1 VGSLRYK
8 LFLSYA
14 LLVLAV
20 LLGGAWSVYHFHALG
35 QSVGRIM
42 SNNYRSVLDAQNM
55 KEALERQDSAL
66 LFQVAGHPE
75 KALPQFE
82 ANRRLFE
89 TNFQDAAA
97 NITEPGEPQIVRE
110 IEAQWRDYRERSQA
124 LLAGQPSPAEKRRV
138 YFETLEP
145 RFLTLKA
152 SLNRLLDLNQGAML
166 LAQRQAE
173 RQATAASRTSVG
185 MSVALVLLGMVYAV
199 HLSSALV
206 APLRRL
212 TSAAR
217 LIGEG
222 DLSIRIEVPTGD
234 EVEVLAHE
242 FNRMTA
248 HLEEY
253 REREAARL
261 QVAEEKSDAAI
272 NSLYEPVLVTGP
284 HGELSHLNRAAE
296 QLFGPEHGWLGSPI
310 GRLLLPPLERAVQ
323 DAAANRQPV
332 APEDGGLVSIRSER
346 GDRSYRIRTAPILR
360 PSVDSAPGD
369 VAGTVTVLEDVTRTL
384 ELDRLKDEFISVAS
398 HELRTPL
405 TSLQLAVKLLAEGG
419 AGALSERQVKLVQM
433 ATSDAER
440 LDRLTQDL
448 LNLTRL
454 EAGTAIPNPQ
464 PSHARDIVEIGIGP
478 LRSRAEQKSVTLEQ
492 RIDPDLPLVLGDLE
506 QLSRVVTNLV
516 SNAIRHTPTGGRVEL
531 HAARDGE
538 TVRFAVRDSGEG
550 IPEQYLGRV
559 FDRFVQVPGATSGG
573 AGLGLP
579 IAKKIVE
586 AHGGRIGVDSTLGAG
601 AEFWFTVPLA
611 GTGGAA
617 LGEGKGE
624 RWLKNEY

>member
-1 VGSLRYK
+1 MGSLRYK
-8 LFLSYA
+8 LLLSYA

-75 KALPQFE
+75 KALPQYE
-82 ANRRLFE
+82 ANRRVFE
-89 TNFQDAAA
+89 INFRDAAA
-97 NITEPGEPQIVRE
+97 NITEPGEPEIIRE
-110 IEAQWRDYRERSQA
+110 IEAEWREYRERSEA
-124 LLAGQPSPAEKRRV
+124 MLARQLSPAEQRRV
-138 YFETLEP
+138 YFDTVET

-152 SLNRLLDLNQGAML
+152 SLNRLLNLNQRAML

-173 RQATAASRTSVG
+173 RQATSASRTSVG

-199 HLSSALV
+199 HLSRALV

-212 TSAAR
+212 TNAAR

-222 DLSIRIEVPTGD
+222 DLSIRIEAPTGD

-242 FNRMTA
+242 LNRMTA
-248 HLEEY
+248 RLEEY

-296 QLFGPEHGWLGSPI
+296 QLFGPEHTWIGTPV

-332 APEDGGLVSIRSER
+332 APDDGGLVSIRSER
-346 GDRSYRIRTAPILR
+346 GERSYRIRTAPILR
-360 PSVDSAPGD
+360 PSNTSAPGE
-369 VAGTVTVLEDVTRTL
+369 VAGTVTVLEDVTRVL

-405 TSLQLAVKLLAEGG
+405 TSLQLAVKLLGEGTSET
-419 AGALSERQVKLVQM
+419 LSERQIKLVRM
-433 ATSDAER
+433 AASDAER

-464 PSHARDIVEIGIGP
+464 PIHPRDLIEIGIAP
-478 LRSRAEQKSVTLEQ
+478 LRARAEQKSIALEQ
-492 RIDPDLPLVLGDLE
+492 RIDPGLPLVLGDLE

-516 SNAIRHTPTGGRVEL
+516 SNAIRHTPPGGSVKLR
-531 HAARDGE
+531 ASTQGE
-538 TVRFAVRDSGEG
+538 AVQFSVRDSGEG
-550 IPEQYLGRV
+550 IPEQYLERV

-579 IAKKIVE
+579 IARKIVE
-586 AHGGRIGVDSTLGAG
+586 AHGGRIGVQSTLGAG

-611 GTGGAA
+611 GGGAA
-617 LGEGKGE
+617 VNTAEE
-624 RWLKNEY
+624 